1 MSLLLPALLVLAT
14 LVGVVATA
22 RRRGPGWPA
31 WALLQLLAGVA
42 LALLLAWPRSV
53 PPRETLVVLT
63 PGPSAAKSLV
73 PATESPLVALPGA
86 TVPAG
91 ALRAPDL
98 ATALRR
104 QPGVSTLRVLG
115 GGLATRDREAAAG
128 LRVQFEPGPA
138 PTGIVALRHP
148 AAVTAGSEW
157 RVQGRVQGIAGARV
171 ELRDPGGRAED
182 AMEPGADGAFDLGA
196 TARAEGKVEYT
207 VAVLDRGGAMVE
219 ATSLPLRIEPGAAL
233 RVFLLAGAPD
243 PELRAWR
250 RWAVDAGF
258 ELASRIAL
266 APGLALRRGEAT
278 LEGDALARLDLL
290 VADPRSWA
298 ALRDAE
304 RAAIVAA
311 VRDGLGLLLRINGPV
326 PDAVREDWGELGFAI
341 APAEIAEGVALAAP
355 SRATDWPELT
365 RRPLEVTAADSQV
378 MLAAADGSALA
389 RWRPLGRG
397 RVGAVWLTDSYKLAT
412 AVSPQAHGSLWAG
425 IVRAL
430 ARARG
435 APAVD
440 LPVVARVDQRAVLCG
455 LEPGAAVLAP
465 DGGTVA
471 LAIGAADADACAAYW
486 PAEPGWH
493 TLRTGAHVVPFHVRA
508 PDEAPA
514 LEAAARRAATEELA
528 RDSAAAEPASPPSSR
543 WPAGL
548 LFLAWLALAAAGW
561 WHERRGAAAALG

>member
-53 PPRETLVVLT
+53 PLRETLVVLT
-63 PGPSAAKSLV
+63 PGSSGAKSPV
-73 PATESPLVALPGA
+73 PTAESPLVALPGA
-86 TVPAG
+86 TAPAG
-91 ALRAPDL
+91 ALRVPDL

-115 GGLATRDREAAAG
+115 GGLAARAREAATG
-128 LRVQFEPGPA
+128 LQVLFEPGPA

-148 AAVTAGSEW
+148 AKVTAGSEW
-157 RVQGRVQGIAGARV
+157 RVQGRVQGVAGARV

-182 AMEPGADGAFDLGA
+182 AMEPGADGAFDLGT
-196 TARAEGKVEYT
+196 TARAEGRIAYT
-207 VAVLDRGGAMVE
+207 VAVLDRAGATVE
-219 ATSLPLRIEPGAAL
+219 ATSIPLRVEPGAAL
-233 RVFLLAGAPD
+233 RVLLLAGAPD

-278 LEGDALARLDLL
+278 LDGDALARHDLL

-298 ALRDAE
+298 AMRDAE

-326 PDAVREDWGELGFAI
+326 PDAVREDWRDLGFAI
-341 APAEIAEGVALAAP
+341 APADIAEGVALAAP
-355 SRATDWPELT
+355 PRATTWPELT
-365 RRPLEVTAADSQV
+365 RRPLEVAAADSQV

-389 RWRPLGRG
+389 RWRPLARG
-397 RVGAVWLTDSYKLAT
+397 RIGAVWLTDSYKLAT
-412 AVSPQAHGSLWAG
+412 VVSPQAHGSLWSG
-425 IVRAL
+425 IVRTL

-435 APAVD
+435 APAVE
-440 LPVVARVDQRAVLCG
+440 LPVEARVDQRAVLCG
-455 LEPGAAVLAP
+455 LEPGATVVAP
-465 DGGTVA
+465 DGAAMA
-471 LAIGAADADACAAYW
+471 LAIGAADAGACAAYW

-493 TLRTGAHVVPFHVRA
+493 TLRTGGNALSFHVRA

-514 LEAAARRAATEELA
+514 LEAAARRVATEQLA
-528 RDSAAAEPASPPSSR
+528 RESAAAEPAPPPRSR